1 MNEQIQI
8 NKNSTVLYNN
18 LFDSKYEIG
27 VRLQDFNVGF
37 EEHYHN
43 YIEIVCQLNNTST
56 QIVNGVEY
64 KLQES
69 QMLIIHPGEAHENVA
84 SESTVLN
91 LIVSD
96 KFLSNLVI
104 DSAFDDTLIHIKNV
118 ISSSGNTEVYTLP
131 KTTTAILFD
140 IYYLLLE
147 QSEITMYYLRQKIN
161 ITNFFISLEEISTV
175 MNKQIQQNKLDLISY
190 IETNLAT
197 ASLNDFSRIS
207 NYSPSLISQR
217 IKSQYEMSF
226 VEILQELR
234 IKHAVRM
241 LTETNKN
248 IDTIMSEIGY
258 SNKTHFY
265 AIFKEKFNQTPSVY
279 RKSHIK

>member
-1 MNEQIQI
+1 
-8 NKNSTVLYNN
+8 
-18 LFDSKYEIG
+18 
-27 VRLQDFNVGF
+27 
-37 EEHYHN
+37 
-43 YIEIVCQLNNTST
+43 
-56 QIVNGVEY
+56 
-64 KLQES
+64 
-69 QMLIIHPGEAHENVA
+69 
-84 SESTVLN
+84 
-91 LIVSD
+91 
-96 KFLSNLVI
+96 
-104 DSAFDDTLIHIKNV
+104 
-118 ISSSGNTEVYTLP
+118 
-131 KTTTAILFD
+131 
-140 IYYLLLE
+140 
-147 QSEITMYYLRQKIN
+147 
-161 ITNFFISLEEISTV
+161 
-175 MNKQIQQNKLDLISY
+175 MNKQIQQNTLDLISY

-248 IDTIMSEIGY
+248 IDTIMNEIGY